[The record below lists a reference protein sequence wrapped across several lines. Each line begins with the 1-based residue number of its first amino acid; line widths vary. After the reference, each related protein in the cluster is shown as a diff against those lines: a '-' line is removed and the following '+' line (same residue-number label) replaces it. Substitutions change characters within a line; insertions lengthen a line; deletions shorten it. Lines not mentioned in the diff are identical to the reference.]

1 MVKLCDREF
10 SPVSESKRLFHSYR
24 QTETMK
30 SNFPS
35 NLNDFDFSMMPPSI
49 LGHLNFRFRDP
60 DQPPLPPGTHSL
72 NVLLEL
78 PGERDTLL
86 IVPEGLDTTAPVKLL
101 VMFHGAG
108 GSAEKVMPFFK
119 EHAEKNKFLLMI
131 PQSTYITWDL
141 TIGGNGPDLERLDR
155 ALDKVN
161 SHFNLDR
168 NHFGFCGF
176 SDGASYSLSI
186 GLSNG
191 ETVSHVI
198 ALSGG
203 FMNLYVPRGRPLV
216 FIAHSPE
223 DEQLPMDISGLH
235 HYKELK
241 KAGYDIE
248 FMEFHGRHLIHPHI
262 VDKAMKFYLDRSP
275 GRPQS

>member
-1 MVKLCDREF
+1 
-10 SPVSESKRLFHSYR
+10 
-24 QTETMK
+24 MK
-30 SNFPS
+30 SKYPTNPQ
-35 NLNDFDFSMMPPSI
+35 DFSFLPPSI
-49 LGHLNFRFRDP
+49 LGHLTFQFRNP
-60 DQPPLPPGTHSL
+60 DQPPLPPGTHYL
-72 NVLLEL
+72 NILLGL
-78 PGERDTLL
+78 PDERDTLL
-86 IVPEGLDTTAPVKLL
+86 IVPEGLDTSKPVKLL
-101 VMFHGAG
+101 VMFHGASG
-108 GSAEKVMPFFK
+108 WAEKVLPFFR

-141 TIGGNGPDLERLDR
+141 TVGGNGPDLEKLDK
-155 ALDKVN
+155 ALHKVN

-198 ALSGG
+198 AMSGG

-223 DEQLPMDISGLH
+223 DEQLPMDTSGLY
-235 HYKELK
+235 HYNELK
-241 KAGYDIE
+241 KVGYDVE
-248 FMEFHGRHLIHPHI
+248 FFEFHGNHVIHPH
-262 VDKAMKFYLDRSP
+262 VVEKAMAFYLNRSLN
-275 GRPQS
+275 RPQA